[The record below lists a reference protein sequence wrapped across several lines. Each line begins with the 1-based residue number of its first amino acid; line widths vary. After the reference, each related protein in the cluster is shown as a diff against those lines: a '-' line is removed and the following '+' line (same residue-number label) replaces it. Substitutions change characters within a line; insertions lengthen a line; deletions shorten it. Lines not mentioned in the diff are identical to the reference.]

1 MSSNQRWGGPMTPA
15 RNRPRGNLGWLKV
28 AVLVMFAM
36 LAAQLFRMQ
45 IVDGAEYA
53 QRAEENHI
61 TQQTTLA
68 ARGTIVDRNGEPL
81 VENTP
86 AYAATIVPDLLPSN
100 PDKRRAIYLELER
113 ITGTPALEIASRVSA
128 QEADGRGFIEISV
141 ALHLTL
147 EQALKL
153 SEASTYMPG
162 VRLDVSPGR
171 YYPAGIEF
179 AHILGFIGDQ
189 TAEEYAVLRGQGYAL
204 DEPVGKAGIEA
215 AYESELR
222 GQRGIVQAEQNAQG
236 DLIRALGSREP
247 VPGNGVRLAIDAG
260 LQRYIYELLET
271 NLKGDATN
279 PDAKVAAAVVMDAQS
294 GKLLALVS
302 YPGYD
307 NNVFPVTADKEAE
320 YKALLDDPRKP
331 LLNQALT
338 PSAPGST
345 FKLVTSSAALQNG
358 TLTPDVSRTINS
370 TILEI
375 KGDNGQ
381 IYPFYDWRAHGTI
394 NLYDA
399 IAWSS
404 NIYMYMASCGI
415 PGEYRGLGKDDETS
429 GAILGYYARQFGFGA
444 PTGIDIGGDAAGVV
458 PSPEWKARVHAN
470 DNPEDRLWYYA
481 DTCFMGI
488 GQGDVL
494 ATPLQVARMTAAVA
508 NGGKLLTPKV
518 ADAIIDGDGSVVR
531 TIEPEWTLVDV
542 SDKNLAAVRE
552 GMHRS
557 VIYGAG
563 LKASQ
568 PGVDIAGKTGTAEFF
583 TEDGKFQ
590 HAWFTGY
597 APFDNPRIV
606 VTVYFDFGIGGEKAA
621 PLAGQIFQYMWEEG
635 LSDGSP

>member
-1 MSSNQRWGGPMTPA
+1 MTPA

-28 AVLVMFAM
+28 AILGMFAV

-45 IVDGAEYA
+45 IVDGAEYSR
-53 QRAEENHI
+53 RAEENHI

-68 ARGTIVDRNGEPL
+68 ARGAIVDRAGEPL
-81 VENTP
+81 VQNVP
-86 AYAATIVPDLLPSN
+86 AYAATIVPDLLPLSD
-100 PDKRRAIYLELER
+100 DKRRTIYLELER
-113 ITGTPALEIASRVSA
+113 ITGTPALEIDSLVRQ
-128 QEADGRGFIEISV
+128 QEAEGRGFIEISV
-141 ALHLTL
+141 ALHLSK
-147 EQALKL
+147 EQALRL
-153 SEASTYMPG
+153 SEAATSMPG
-162 VRLDVSPGR
+162 VQLDVSPGR

-179 AHILGFIGDQ
+179 AHILGFIGEQ
-189 TAEEYAVLRGQGYAL
+189 SAEEYAVLREKGYAL
-204 DEPVGKAGIEA
+204 DEPVGKAGIES
-215 AYESELR
+215 AYEPDLR

-236 DLIRALGSREP
+236 DLVRALGSREP

-271 NLKGDATN
+271 NLRGDEKN
-279 PDAKVAAAVVMDAQS
+279 PDAKVAAAVVMDAKT

-307 NNVFPVTADKEAE
+307 NNIFPVTADREAE
-320 YKALLDDPRKP
+320 YDALIADPRKP

-345 FKLVTSSAALQNG
+345 FKLVTSAAALQNG

-370 TILEI
+370 TVLEI

-381 IYPFYDWRAHGTI
+381 IYPFYDWRAHGTV
-394 NLYDA
+394 NLYEA

-415 PGEYRGLGKDDETS
+415 PGEYRGLGKDDESS
-429 GAILGYYARQFGFGA
+429 GAILGYYARQFGFGQ
-444 PTGIDIGGDAAGVV
+444 PTGIDIGGDANGVV
-458 PSPEWKARVHAN
+458 PSPEWKTRVHAQN
-470 DNPEDRLWYYA
+470 NPEDRLWYYA

-518 ADAIIDGDGSVVR
+518 ADAIIDADGNVVR
-531 TIEPEWTLVDV
+531 TIEPEWTQVDV
-542 SDKNLAAVRE
+542 SDRHLAAVRE
-552 GMHRS
+552 GMHQS

-597 APFDNPRIV
+597 APFDDPKIV
-606 VTVYFDFGIGGEKAA
+606 VTVYFDFGVGGDKAA
-621 PLAGQIFQYMWEEG
+621 PVAGQILRYIWEEG
-635 LSDGSP
+635 LNE